1 MFFPIWLVPEFL
13 SIIIHLK
20 CLLSLVLFFF
30 KVGLFGEACFVCLVL
45 LGSFTDSI

>member
-20 CLLSLVLFFF
+20 VFVKLS
-30 KVGLFGEACFVCLVL
+30 FGFLR
-45 LGSFTDSI
+45 